1 MLENLLNLNQAD
13 ELIDIQLLMRGS
25 WMMLAVLLVAA
36 VLYTAFTYRVVRNI
50 PSKGRKLMI
59 LCQLIVLALLIVIV
73 AMPAAKVRYTKNY
86 RPTMLVLVDTS
97 RSMSEQDKRV
107 TPEDLQEAL
116 KILNELPLDEEASAQ
131 DLRDK
136 MGAAQDQSRL
146 ELVKALFDHPDI
158 DLLRRVGDRFDL
170 RFFSFDEGI
179 APEGGA
185 DDAAAWLAAREATGE
200 ESRIGSAVKEAVSRY
215 NGLPIAGA
223 MVFSDFGWVKGEDPV
238 HVAGEMERRGVP
250 VYAVPIGLPAPPDA
264 MIAEVIAPEAVFR
277 GDPVT
282 LRARIESR
290 GLAGRDSSMSLKVN
304 GEEQQVA
311 PILFEDG
318 SQFVELKYKP
328 EQDSGTVEL
337 TFEVDG
343 TDADTNLKN
352 NIATHRLRIID
363 EKIKVLYIE
372 GMPRWEFR
380 YLRWVLL
387 RNPHLQTRFLMTEGD
402 PDLAKMSPHFMP
414 GFPSDVRNIFEYDLI
429 ILGDVSAKYFKPG
442 QLELLETQIKE
453 HGGSLIMIGGTLHAP
468 ASYQGTPVET
478 ILPVNIGVGKP
489 RVVSNNVS
497 PQLPTDQAQS
507 SITTLLDDPK
517 SNQSV
522 WDRVRPL
529 GRLPVLSGP
538 KPSANVLLELP
549 AQNAGEPPYPLV
561 SWHPYGKGKAMFVAS
576 DRLWRLRLEVGDAHH
591 AKFWGQSIQFL
602 AMSRLLGQN
611 KRISLQTE
619 RKRYNPGEPVR
630 VYANVLSET
639 YEPVVKDSH
648 TVVIERPGFEDAR
661 QELQL
666 IPDPQTPGLYVGT
679 FPAGEEGQYT
689 VGALAHEAEI
699 AGSVEFFVA
708 FDSLEDRD
716 TSAKPELAQAIAE
729 ASGGQ
734 VVSPVALPGFVEALP
749 SQEMTRVV
757 SREIELWDTPLLY
770 LPLLLFAGLEWYLRR
785 RESLL

>member
-1 MLENLLNLNQAD
+1 MLENLLNLNQGE
-13 ELIDIQLLMRGS
+13 ELIDFQLLMRGS
-25 WMMLAVLLVAA
+25 WVMLAVLVLVAI
-36 VLYTAFTYRVVRNI
+36 LYTVYTYRSVRKI

-59 LCQLIVLALLIVIV
+59 ACLLITLGLLITII
-73 AMPAAKVRYTKNY
+73 AMPAAKVRFTKSY

-97 RSMSEQDKRV
+97 RSMAVEDKRI
-107 TPEDLQEAL
+107 TQEDLKEAL
-116 KILNELPLDEEASAQ
+116 KILAEVPLDEEVSAQ

-136 MGAAQDQSRL
+136 MERLEGQSRL
-146 ELVKALFDHPDI
+146 DLIRALVDHPEIDI
-158 DLLRRVGDRFDL
+158 LRRVSDRFEL

-185 DDAAAWLAAREATGE
+185 NNAEEWLAARKAVGE
-200 ESRIGSAVKEAVSRY
+200 ESRIGSALKEAVSRY
-215 NGLPIAGA
+215 NGQPIAGA

-238 HVAGEMERRGVP
+238 HVAGELERRGIP
-250 VYAVPIGLPAPPDA
+250 VYTIPMGLPAPPDA

-282 LRARIESR
+282 LRVRVESR
-290 GLAGRDSSMSLKVN
+290 GLASRDSSLSLKVN
-304 GEEQQVA
+304 GEEQQLEGIV
-311 PILFEDG
+311 FEEG
-318 SQFVELKYKP
+318 AQFVELKFRP
-328 EQDSGTVEL
+328 EQESGVLEL
-337 TFEVDG
+337 GFEVDG
-343 TDADTNLKN
+343 TDADSNPKN
-352 NIATHRLRIID
+352 NTAMHRLRIID

-372 GMPRWEFR
+372 GKPRWEFR

-402 PDLAKMSPHFMP
+402 PDLAKMSPYFMP

-429 ILGDVSAKYFKPG
+429 ILGDVSSKYFKPG

-453 HGGSLIMIGGTLHAP
+453 HGGSLIMIGGTMHAP
-468 ASYQGTPVET
+468 ASYQDTPVDT
-478 ILPVNIGVGKP
+478 ILPINIGVGKP
-489 RVVSNNVS
+489 RVVANNAW
-497 PQLPTDQAQS
+497 PRLPNDQALS
-507 SITTLLDDPK
+507 PITTLFDEPEA
-517 SNQSV
+517 NQRV
-522 WDRVRPL
+522 WSRVRPL
-529 GRLPVLSGP
+529 GRLPVLTGP

-549 AQNAGEPPYPLV
+549 SQNTSEPPYPLV

-639 YEPVVKDSH
+639 YQPVVKESH
-648 TVVIERPGFEDAR
+648 TVLIKRPGYEDDV
-661 QELQL
+661 QQL
-666 IPDPQTPGLYVGT
+666 KLVPDPQTPGLYFGT
-679 FPAGEEGQYT
+679 IPAGDEGEYVLGPQ
-689 VGALAHEAEI
+689 AHEAEF
-699 AGSVEFFVA
+699 SSMVEFNVA
-708 FDSLEDRD
+708 QDSLEDRD
-716 TSAKPELAQAIAE
+716 TSAKPELASAIAE

-734 VVSPVALPGFVEALP
+734 VVAPVDLPSFIDGLP
-749 SQEMTRVV
+749 SQPMSRVI

-770 LPLLLFAGLEWYLRR
+770 LLLVLFAGLEWYLRR

>member
-1 MLENLLNLNQAD
+1 MLESLLNLNQGN
-13 ELIDIQLLMRGS
+13 ELIDFQLLMRGS
-25 WMMLAVLLVAA
+25 WVMLAVLVLVAI
-36 VLYTAFTYRVVRNI
+36 LYTVFTYRSVRKV
-50 PSKGRKLMI
+50 PTKGRKLMI
-59 LCQLIVLALLIVIV
+59 ACLLITLALLITII
-73 AMPAAKVRYTKNY
+73 AMPAAKVRFAKNY
-86 RPTMLVLVDTS
+86 RPTMLVLIDTS
-97 RSMSEQDKRV
+97 RSMGVEDNRLSQ
-107 TPEDLQEAL
+107 EDLEEAL
-116 KILNELPLDEEASAQ
+116 KILAEVPLDEKVSAQ

-136 MGAAQDQSRL
+136 MEHIEGHSRL
-146 ELVKALFDHPDI
+146 DLIRALVDHPDI
-158 DLLRRVGDRFDL
+158 DLLRRVNDRFEL

-185 DDAAAWLAAREATGE
+185 DNAEGWLAARKALGE
-200 ESRIGSAVKEAVSRY
+200 GSRIGSALKEAVSRY
-215 NGLPIAGA
+215 NGQPIAGA

-238 HVAGEMERRGVP
+238 HVAGELERRGIP
-250 VYAVPIGLPAPPDA
+250 VYTIPMGLPAPPDA

-282 LRARIESR
+282 LRVRVESR
-290 GLAGRDSSMSLKVN
+290 GLASRNSSLSLKVN
-304 GEEQQVA
+304 GEEQELEPLV
-311 PILFEDG
+311 FEDG
-318 SQFVELKYKP
+318 AQFVELKFSP
-328 EQDSGTVEL
+328 EQESGVLEL
-337 TFEVDG
+337 GFEVDG
-343 TDADTNLKN
+343 TDADSNPKN
-352 NIATHRLRIID
+352 NTAMHRLRIID

-429 ILGDVSAKYFKPG
+429 ILGDVSSKYFKPG

-453 HGGSLIMIGGTLHAP
+453 HGGSLIMIGGTMHAP
-468 ASYQGTPVET
+468 ASYQDTPVDT
-478 ILPVNIGVGKP
+478 ILPINIGVGKP
-489 RVVSNNVS
+489 RVVANNVS
-497 PQLPTDQAQS
+497 PRLPNDQALS
-507 SITTLLDDPK
+507 PITTLFDEPEA
-517 SNQSV
+517 NQRV
-522 WDRVRPL
+522 WSRVRPL
-529 GRLPVLSGP
+529 GRLPVLTGP

-549 AQNAGEPPYPLV
+549 SQNTSEPPYPLV

-639 YEPVVKDSH
+639 YQPVVKESH
-648 TVVIERPGFEDAR
+648 TVLIKRPGYEDDV
-661 QELQL
+661 QQL
-666 IPDPQTPGLYVGT
+666 KLVPDPQTPGLYFGT
-679 FPAGEEGQYT
+679 IPAGDEGEYVLGPQ
-689 VGALAHEAEI
+689 AHEAEF
-699 AGSVEFFVA
+699 SSMVEFNVA
-708 FDSLEDRD
+708 QDSLEDRD
-716 TSAKPELAQAIAE
+716 ISAKPELASAIAE

-734 VVSPVALPGFVEALP
+734 VVAPVDLPGFIDGLP
-749 SQEMTRVV
+749 SQPMSRIV

-770 LPLLLFAGLEWYLRR
+770 LLLVLFAGLEWYLRR

>member
-1 MLENLLNLNQAD
+1 
-13 ELIDIQLLMRGS
+13 
-25 WMMLAVLLVAA
+25 MLA
-36 VLYTAFTYRVVRNI
+36 
-50 PSKGRKLMI
+50 
-59 LCQLIVLALLIVIV
+59 QQELALALD
-73 AMPAAKVRYTKNY
+73 A
-86 RPTMLVLVDTS
+86 
-97 RSMSEQDKRV
+97 
-107 TPEDLQEAL
+107 EDDLF
-116 KILNELPLDEEASAQ
+116 EEASDEELALSYVSLIARTIEDNWSRPPSARNDMEAELILQ
-131 DLRDK
+131 LIPTGEVVSVSVARGSGNLAFDRSAMNAVKKAERFWGPPMGVEEHDDGGLRL
-136 MGAAQDQSRL
+136 QIHECRPTPVH
-146 ELVKALFDHPDI
+146 LV
-158 DLLRRVGDRFDL
+158 RFTVW
-170 RFFSFDEGI
+170 
-179 APEGGA
+179 
-185 DDAAAWLAAREATGE
+185 DDAVHRVIYEA
-200 ESRIGSAVKEAVSRY
+200 
-215 NGLPIAGA
+215 PQ
-223 MVFSDFGWVKGEDPV
+223 
-238 HVAGEMERRGVP
+238 
-250 VYAVPIGLPAPPDA
+250 
-264 MIAEVIAPEAVFR
+264 
-277 GDPVT
+277 GDPV
-282 LRARIESR
+282 R
-290 GLAGRDSSMSLKVN
+290 N
-304 GEEQQVA
+304 
-311 PILFEDG
+311 
-318 SQFVELKYKP
+318 
-328 EQDSGTVEL
+328 
-337 TFEVDG
+337 
-343 TDADTNLKN
+343 
-352 NIATHRLRIID
+352 
-363 EKIKVLYIE
+363 
-372 GMPRWEFR
+372 
-380 YLRWVLL
+380 LRWVLL

-402 PDLAKMSPHFMP
+402 PDLAKMDSKYMP

-429 ILGDVSAKYFKPG
+429 ILGDVSSKYFKPG

-468 ASYQGTPVET
+468 ASYQNTPVEN

-489 RVVSNNVS
+489 RVVANNVS
-497 PQLPTDQAQS
+497 PQLPTDQALS
-507 SITTLLDDPK
+507 PITTLLDDPT
-517 SNQSV
+517 SNQRV

-611 KRISLQTE
+611 KRIALQTE

-689 VGALAHEAEI
+689 LGALAHEAEI
-699 AGSVEFFVA
+699 AGSVEFSVA

-716 TSAKPELAQAIAE
+716 TSAKPELAEAIAE

-734 VVSPVALPGFVEALP
+734 VVSPVALPGFVDALP
-749 SQEMTRVV
+749 SQAMSRVV